1 MNGGKLRG
9 KARRLARVVGNVR
22 CVVVEVW
29 GTRNVKTYLD

>member
-1 MNGGKLRG
+1 MARSWGKG
-9 KARRLARVVGNVR
+9 PKILARVGDGR